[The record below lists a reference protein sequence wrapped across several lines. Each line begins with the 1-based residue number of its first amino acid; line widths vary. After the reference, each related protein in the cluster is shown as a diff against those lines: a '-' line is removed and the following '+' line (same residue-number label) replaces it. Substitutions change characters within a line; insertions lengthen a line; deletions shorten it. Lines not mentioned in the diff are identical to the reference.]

1 MEAVSRPTLD
11 DVERI
16 SRGDAAKA
24 RGTGSRQIP
33 HRLNAEER
41 KQYDIAK
48 QKVQGMFDSATA
60 WACADHSAKFP
71 PWYGPF
77 VCRGS

>member
-1 MEAVSRPTLD
+1 MPYSAISTQILCKRDASSRPTLD

-16 SRGDAAKA
+16 SKGNAAKA
-24 RGTGSRQIP
+24 RGTGSRRIP

-48 QKVQGMFDSATA
+48 QKGQGMSVD
-60 WACADHSAKFP
+60 
-71 PWYGPF
+71 
-77 VCRGS
+77 